1 MKKYGY
7 ARILYKS
14 NLAVRSKLSLNFI
27 SYILEQKQLKNIQQ
41 AIGCINKNN
50 KKTQALSNI
59 SNLMNK
65 KIISHEK

>member
-27 SYILEQKQLKNIQQ
+27 SYILEQKQLKNIQ
-41 AIGCINKNN
+41 
-50 KKTQALSNI
+50 
-59 SNLMNK
+59 
-65 KIISHEK
+65 